1 MSMTDIG
8 SNVGKFHWLLEQFA
22 TNTAGVLEATA
33 VSSDGFL
40 LASSSG
46 LERQNVE
53 QLAAV
58 TAGLASLTRGAAEL
72 FSMQRVEQVLVEMT
86 LGHMFV
92 STISD
97 GSSLTVLAD
106 KRADLGLVGYEMALM
121 VDRIGSVL
129 TPELVQYLK
138 NTLNS

>member
-1 MSMTDIG
+1 MISTDLG
-8 SNVGKFHWLLEQFA
+8 AELEKFHWLLGQFVG
-22 TNTAGVLEATA
+22 NTAGVIEAIA

-46 LERQNVE
+46 PDRENVE

-58 TAGLASLTRGAAEL
+58 TAGLSSLTRGAAEM
-72 FSMQRVEQVLVEMT
+72 FNMQGVEQVLVEMT
-86 LGHMFV
+86 LGHMFI

-97 GSSLTVLAD
+97 GSALTVLAD

-121 VDRIGSVL
+121 VDRVGSVL
-129 TPELVQYLK
+129 SPEIVHHLK
-138 NTLNS
+138 NTLHA

>member
-1 MSMTDIG
+1 MSDQLG
-8 SNVGKFHWLLEQFA
+8 SELQKFHWLLEQFVN
-22 TNTAGVLEATA
+22 NTAGVLEAIA

-46 LERQNVE
+46 SDRENAE

-58 TAGLASLTRGAAEL
+58 TAGLASLTRGAADM
-72 FSMQRVEQVLVEMT
+72 FGMDRVEQVLIEMT
-86 LGHMFV
+86 HGHMFV

-97 GSSLTVLAD
+97 GSCLAVLAD

-121 VDRIGSVL
+121 VDRVGVVL
-129 TPELVQYLK
+129 SPQVVSHLK
-138 NTLNS
+138 NALNA

>member
-1 MSMTDIG
+1 MSIDTTQEIHQ
-8 SNVGKFHWLLEQFA
+8 FHWLLEQFSG
-22 TNTAGVLEATA
+22 NTAGVLEAIA

-46 LERQNVE
+46 AARQNAE

-58 TAGLASLTRGAAEL
+58 TAGLASLTRGAAEM
-72 FSMQRVEQVLVEMT
+72 FNMDSVEQVLIEMSG
-86 LGHMFV
+86 GHMFI

-97 GSSLTVLAD
+97 GSSLAVLAD

-121 VDRIGSVL
+121 VERVGTVL
-129 TPELVQYLK
+129 SPELVHRLK
-138 NTLNS
+138 NTLNG

>member
-1 MSMTDIG
+1 MTTSIATDLQR
-8 SNVGKFHWLLEQFA
+8 FHWLLKQFV
-22 TNTAGVLEATA
+22 TNTAGALEATA

-46 LERQNVE
+46 PGLKNGE

-58 TAGLASLTRGAAEL
+58 TAGIVSLTRGASEMFA
-72 FSMQRVEQVLVEMT
+72 MGDVEQVLIEMAH
-86 LGHMFV
+86 GHVFI

-97 GSSLTVLAD
+97 GSALAVLAD

-121 VDRIGSVL
+121 VDRVGSVL
-129 TPELVQYLK
+129 SPEVLHHLK
-138 NTLNS
+138 NTLNA

>member
-1 MSMTDIG
+1 MSIDTTQEI
-8 SNVGKFHWLLEQFA
+8 NQFHWLLEQFSS
-22 TNTAGVLEATA
+22 NTAGVLEAIA

-46 LERQNVE
+46 AARQNAE

-58 TAGLASLTRGAAEL
+58 TAGLASLTRGAAEM
-72 FSMQRVEQVLVEMT
+72 FDMDSVEQVLIEMSG
-86 LGHMFV
+86 GHMFI

-97 GSSLTVLAD
+97 GSSLAVLAD

-121 VDRIGSVL
+121 VERVGKVL
-129 TPELVQYLK
+129 SPELVHRLK
-138 NTLNS
+138 NTLNG